1 MSHAPETVHLVDDD
15 AQVLRSLARLLGSAG
30 MQTRTFTSA
39 RSFLDEVGTD
49 ASGCVVLD
57 LAMPG
62 QDGLELQQVMAERGY
77 CMAVV
82 FLSGRGDVPHSV
94 RALKRGAVDFLTKPV
109 DGEALLAAVRDALA
123 RSRQARQARIE
134 RLEFERRLATLT
146 PREREVLHYA
156 VSGRLNKQIA
166 HELGT
171 VEKTIKVHRSRLMR
185 KLGARSVAEL
195 ARLADRAGL
204 DPAPAAGSR
213 LRTPASA

>member
-1 MSHAPETVHLVDDD
+1 MSHAPETVYLVDDD
-15 AQVLRSLARLLGSAG
+15 PQVLRSLARLLGSAG
-30 MQTRTFTSA
+30 MQVRAFASA
-39 RSFLDEVGTD
+39 RSFLDEVGAD

-62 QDGLELQQVMAERGY
+62 QDGLELQQVMFERGY
-77 CMAVV
+77 GLAVV
-82 FLSGRGDVPHSV
+82 FLSGKGDVPHSV

-109 DGEALLAAVRDALA
+109 DGEALLAAVRDALE
-123 RSRQARQARIE
+123 RSRQARQARTE

-204 DPAPAAGSR
+204 DPVPRGR
-213 LRTPASA
+213 

>member
-1 MSHAPETVHLVDDD
+1 MIQAPETVYLVDDD
-15 AQVLRSLARLLGSAG
+15 PQVLRSLARLLGSAG
-30 MQTRTFTSA
+30 MQVRAFASA

-62 QDGLELQQVMAERGY
+62 QDGLELQQVMFERGY
-77 CMAVV
+77 GLAVV
-82 FLSGRGDVPHSV
+82 FLSGKGDVPHSV

-109 DGEALLAAVRDALA
+109 DGEALLAAVRDALE
-123 RSRQARQARIE
+123 RSRQARQARTE

-204 DPAPAAGSR
+204 DPAPRGR
-213 LRTPASA
+213 

>member
-1 MSHAPETVHLVDDD
+1 MSQAPETVYLVDDD

-30 MQTRTFTSA
+30 MQARTFTSA
-39 RSFLDEVGTD
+39 RTFLDEVGTD
-49 ASGCVVLD
+49 AGGCVVLD

-62 QDGLELQQVMAERGY
+62 QDGLELQQAMVERGY
-77 CMAVV
+77 CLAVV
-82 FLSGRGDVPHSV
+82 FLSGKGEVPHSV

-109 DGEALLAAVRDALA
+109 DGAVLLAAVRDALV
-123 RSRQARQARIE
+123 RSRQSRQARIE

-204 DPAPAAGSR
+204 DPAPR
-213 LRTPASA
+213 DR

>member
-1 MSHAPETVHLVDDD
+1 MSHAPETVYLVDDD
-15 AQVLRSLARLLGSAG
+15 PQVLRSLARLLGSAG
-30 MQTRTFTSA
+30 MQVRAFASA

-62 QDGLELQQVMAERGY
+62 QDGLELQQVMFERGY
-77 CMAVV
+77 GLAVV
-82 FLSGRGDVPHSV
+82 FLSGKGDVPHSV

-109 DGEALLAAVRDALA
+109 DGEALLAAVRDALERA
-123 RSRQARQARIE
+123 RQARQARTE

-204 DPAPAAGSR
+204 DPAPRGR
-213 LRTPASA
+213 

>member
-1 MSHAPETVHLVDDD
+1 MSHAPETVYLVDDD
-15 AQVLRSLARLLGSAG
+15 PQVLRSLARLLGSAG
-30 MQTRTFTSA
+30 MQVRAFASA
-39 RSFLDEVGTD
+39 RSFLDEVGAD

-62 QDGLELQQVMAERGY
+62 QDGLELQQVMFERGY
-77 CMAVV
+77 GLAVV
-82 FLSGRGDVPHSV
+82 FLSGKGDVPHSV

-109 DGEALLAAVRDALA
+109 DGEALLAAVRDALE
-123 RSRQARQARIE
+123 RSRQARQARTE

-204 DPAPAAGSR
+204 DPAPRGR
-213 LRTPASA
+213 

>member
-146 PREREVLHYA
+146 PRERDVLDLVVVGKA
-156 VSGRLNKQIA
+156 NKVIA
-166 HELGT
+166 ADLGLSQRT
-171 VEKTIKVHRSRLMR
+171 VEIHR
-185 KLGARSVAEL
+185 ARVMEKMDAASL
-195 ARLADRAGL
+195 AQLVRMVL
-204 DPAPAAGSR
+204 DLEQNQPR
-213 LRTPASA
+213 

>member
-1 MSHAPETVHLVDDD
+1 MSHAPETVYLVDDD
-15 AQVLRSLARLLGSAG
+15 PQVLRSLARLLGSAG
-30 MQTRTFTSA
+30 MQVRAFASA

-62 QDGLELQQVMAERGY
+62 QDGLELQQVMFERGY
-77 CMAVV
+77 GLAVV
-82 FLSGRGDVPHSV
+82 FLSGKGDVPHSV

-109 DGEALLAAVRDALA
+109 DGEALLAAVRDALE
-123 RSRQARQARIE
+123 RSRQARQARTE

-204 DPAPAAGSR
+204 DPAPRGR
-213 LRTPASA
+213 

>member
-1 MSHAPETVHLVDDD
+1 MSHAPETVYLVDDD

-30 MQTRTFTSA
+30 MQARAFASA
-39 RSFLDEVGTD
+39 RSFLDEVGAD

-62 QDGLELQQVMAERGY
+62 QDGLELQQVMVERGY
-77 CMAVV
+77 GLAVV
-82 FLSGRGDVPHSV
+82 FLSGKGDVPHSV

-109 DGEALLAAVRDALA
+109 DGEALLAAVRDALERA
-123 RSRQARQARIE
+123 RQARQARTE

-204 DPAPAAGSR
+204 DPVPRGR
-213 LRTPASA
+213 